1 MGRRADY
8 FQNRIPSQRIGEQLS
23 VDASVISDEDPNHF
37 LPRTRNM
44 LHRPSSG
51 ASARRFEN
59 RTGHTSERKN
69 KFAATPDF
77 MEPEVEMNL
86 VLSGEVNVNQR
97 QDGNGATGTTPR
109 SLSQVSR
116 GCNGTVKVFATLFT
130 RLLQAVP
137 PIFDAPMWSR
147 SVTFFNRC

>member
-23 VDASVISDEDPNHF
+23 MDASVISDEDPNHF

-51 ASARRFEN
+51 ASARKFEN

-77 MEPEVEMNL
+77 LEPESGKRT
-86 VLSGEVNVNQR
+86 LSFRGGLTLTSARMVMAPRVQR
-97 QDGNGATGTTPR
+97 GGVYRKFP
-109 SLSQVSR
+109 
-116 GCNGTVKVFATLFT
+116 
-130 RLLQAVP
+130 
-137 PIFDAPMWSR
+137 
-147 SVTFFNRC
+147 

>member
-1 MGRRADY
+1 MGRLADY

-51 ASARRFEN
+51 TSARKFEN
-59 RTGHTSERKN
+59 RTGLTSERKN

-77 MEPEVEMNL
+77 LEPEVEKKV
-86 VLSGEVNVNQR
+86 VLSRKVK
-97 QDGNGATGTTPR
+97 GNHP
-109 SLSQVSR
+109 QHD
-116 GCNGTVKVFATLFT
+116 K
-130 RLLQAVP
+130 
-137 PIFDAPMWSR
+137 
-147 SVTFFNRC
+147 

>member
-8 FQNRIPSQRIGEQLS
+8 FQKRIPSQRIGQQLS
-23 VDASVISDEDPNHF
+23 VDASVISDQDPNHF

-51 ASARRFEN
+51 RKCPQVRN

-77 MEPEVEMNL
+77 
-86 VLSGEVNVNQR
+86 SGAR
-97 QDGNGATGTTPR
+97 KWKR
-109 SLSQVSR
+109 
-116 GCNGTVKVFATLFT
+116 TLFFQG
-130 RLLQAVP
+130 RLTLTSAR
-137 PIFDAPMWSR
+137 M
-147 SVTFFNRC
+147 